1 MSVPESPAQPDPA
14 APHDSAARSATASAL
29 PLTGI
34 TVLDLTRALAGPYAT
49 ALLSDLG
56 ATITKVESIKGGD
69 STRGWP
75 PFEGDHSLY
84 YDSTNRGKSSIALD
98 FYSPEG
104 QSLLKRMAL
113 ASDVVVEN
121 FRPGVMAELGLD
133 PDALLA
139 EKPSLVVAS
148 VSGFGATGPLSQTAG
163 LDQVAQGMSG
173 LMSVTG
179 KDADNVYRV
188 GIPVIDIISGILTAV
203 GILASLVDRERT
215 GTGHTV
221 STSLL
226 EAAIAI
232 SVFQGQ
238 RFLSTGVV
246 PEPQGN
252 DHPVISPYGVFA
264 TADIPII
271 IAVGNEKHWK
281 DLCEIVGDA
290 SLASDPEFVTGKLR
304 TKHREELK
312 QRLEAKLAARPGT
325 EWVELFRAGRIPTG
339 PIYNY
344 SQVFDD
350 AQVKHLDMVQHM
362 TRADGSELPLLRGP
376 VSIDGRAPVIRKAP
390 PALGQDTRA
399 ILDALGLT
407 ESQVQGLL
415 DSGVVS
421 ARESVGE

>member
-1 MSVPESPAQPDPA
+1 MVVSPPE
-14 APHDSAARSATASAL
+14 APPAL
-29 PLTGI
+29 PLAGI
-34 TVLDLTRALAGPYAT
+34 AVLDLTRALAGPFAT
-49 ALLSDLG
+49 ALLADLG
-56 ATITKVESIKGGD
+56 ATVTKVESIKGGD

-98 FYSPEG
+98 FYSADG
-104 QSLLKRMAL
+104 QALLKRMAL

-139 EKPSLVVAS
+139 EKRGLVVAS

-179 KDADNVYRV
+179 ADADNLYRV
-188 GIPVIDIISGILTAV
+188 GVPVIDIVSGIFTAV
-203 GILASLVDRERT
+203 GILASLIDRERT

-226 EAAIAI
+226 EAALAI

-238 RFLSTGVV
+238 RYLSTGVV

-252 DHPVISPYGVFA
+252 DHPVLAPYGVFA

-271 IAVGNEKHWK
+271 IAVGNEKQWRE
-281 DLCEIVGDA
+281 LCALIGDA
-290 SLASDPEFVTGKLR
+290 ALADHPDLATGKLR
-304 TKHREELK
+304 TAHRGELK
-312 QRLEAKLAARPGT
+312 ERIERLLAARPGL
-325 EWVELFRAGRIPTG
+325 EWVEAFRAARIPTG

-344 SQVFDD
+344 AQVFDD
-350 AQVKHLDMVQHM
+350 AQVRHLDMVQHV
-362 TRADGSELPLLRGP
+362 TRADGSDLPLLRGP
-376 VSIDGRAPVIRKAP
+376 VSIDGVAPSIRKAP
-390 PALGQDTRA
+390 PSLGEDTRDVLA
-399 ILDALGLT
+399 ALGLT
-407 ESQVQGLL
+407 ETQVQGLV
-415 DSGVVS
+415 DAGI
-421 ARESVGE
+421 VGAG

>member
-1 MSVPESPAQPDPA
+1 MTVGAQP
-14 APHDSAARSATASAL
+14 AL

-75 PFEGDHSLY
+75 PFEDDHSLY

-98 FYSPEG
+98 FYSAEG
-104 QSLLKRMAL
+104 QALLKRMAL
-113 ASDVVVEN
+113 ASDVVIEN
-121 FRPGVMAELGLD
+121 FRPGVMADLGLD
-133 PDALLA
+133 PKALLA

-188 GIPVIDIISGILTAV
+188 GIPVIDIFSGLFTAV

-226 EAAIAI
+226 EAALAI

-271 IAVGNEKHWK
+271 IAVGNEKHWQ
-281 DLCEIVGDA
+281 DLCDLVGDA
-290 SLASDPEFVTGKLR
+290 SLASDPEFATGKLR

-312 QRLEAKLAARPGT
+312 QRLEAKLAARPGI
-325 EWVELFRAGRIPTG
+325 EWVEIFRAGRIPTG

-344 SQVFDD
+344 SQVFED
-350 AQVKHLDMVQHM
+350 AQVKHLDMVQHV
-362 TRADGSELPLLRGP
+362 TRADGSNLPLLRGP
-376 VSIDGRAPVIRKAP
+376 VSIDGVAPGIRKAP
-390 PALGQDTRA
+390 PALGEHTRA
-399 ILDALGLT
+399 VLDGLGLT
-407 ESQVQGLL
+407 AAQIQGLL
-415 DSGVVS
+415 DAGVVA
-421 ARESVGE
+421 AREAGK

>member
-1 MSVPESPAQPDPA
+1 MPAQP
-14 APHDSAARSATASAL
+14 APPPVSSPPVSSLAGSTPAL
-29 PLTGI
+29 PLAGI

-49 ALLSDLG
+49 ALLADLG
-56 ATITKVESIKGGD
+56 ATVTKVESVKGGD

-98 FYSPEG
+98 FYSAEG
-104 QSLLKRMAL
+104 QTLLRRLAL

-121 FRPGVMAELGLD
+121 FRPGVMADLGLD
-133 PDALLA
+133 PASLLA
-139 EKPSLVVAS
+139 EKPGLVVAS

-179 KDADNVYRV
+179 ADAANVYRV
-188 GIPVIDIISGILTAV
+188 GIPVIDIISGIFTAV

-226 EAAIAI
+226 EAALAV

-238 RFLSTGVV
+238 RYLSTGVV

-252 DHPVISPYGVFA
+252 DHPVLAPYGVFA

-271 IAVGNEKHWK
+271 IAVGNEKQWRE
-281 DLCEIVGDA
+281 LCELVGDA
-290 SLASDPEFVTGKLR
+290 TLADHPDLATGKLR
-304 TKHREELK
+304 TEHRAELK
-312 QRLEAKLAARPGT
+312 KRLEALLAARSGAT
-325 EWVELFRAGRIPTG
+325 WVELFRAARIPTG

-344 SQVFDD
+344 AQVFED
-350 AQVKHLDMVQHM
+350 AQVRHLDMVQHV
-362 TRADGSELPLLRGP
+362 TRADGSDLPLLRGP
-376 VSIDGRAPVIRKAP
+376 VSIDGVAPRIRKAP
-390 PALGQDTRA
+390 PALGQDTREVLA
-399 ILDALGLT
+399 GLGLT
-407 ESQVQGLL
+407 EDQVQGLV
-415 DSGVVS
+415 DAGIVR
-421 ARESVGE
+421 AG

>member
-1 MSVPESPAQPDPA
+1 MA
-14 APHDSAARSATASAL
+14 APSATPPAL
-29 PLTGI
+29 PLAGI
-34 TVLDLTRALAGPYAT
+34 TVLDLTRALAGPFAT
-49 ALLSDLG
+49 ALLADLG
-56 ATITKVESIKGGD
+56 ATVTKVESIKGGD

-98 FYSPEG
+98 FYSAEG
-104 QSLLKRMAL
+104 QALLKRLAL
-113 ASDVVVEN
+113 ASDVVIEN
-121 FRPGVMAELGLD
+121 FRPGVMAELGLG

-139 EKPSLVVAS
+139 ERPDLVVAS

-179 KDADNVYRV
+179 ADADNLYRV
-188 GIPVIDIISGILTAV
+188 GVPVIDMISGIFTAV
-203 GILASLVDRERT
+203 GILASLLDRERT

-238 RFLSTGVV
+238 RYLSTGVV

-252 DHPVISPYGVFA
+252 DHPVLAPYGVFA

-271 IAVGNEKHWK
+271 IAVGNEKQWRE
-281 DLCEIVGDA
+281 LCALVGDPA
-290 SLASDPEFVTGKLR
+290 LADDPELATGKLR
-304 TKHREELK
+304 TAHRGELK
-312 QRLEAKLAARPGT
+312 ARLEALLAARPGT
-325 EWVELFRAGRIPTG
+325 EWVELFRAARIPTG

-344 SQVFDD
+344 AQVFEDP
-350 AQVKHLDMVQHM
+350 QVRHLNLVQHV
-362 TRADGSELPLLRGP
+362 TRADGSDLPLLRGP
-376 VSIDGRAPVIRKAP
+376 VSIDGVAPRIRKAP

-399 ILDALGLT
+399 VLATLGLT
-407 ESQVQGLL
+407 EDQVQGLI
-415 DSGVVS
+415 DAGI
-421 ARESVGE
+421 VGAL